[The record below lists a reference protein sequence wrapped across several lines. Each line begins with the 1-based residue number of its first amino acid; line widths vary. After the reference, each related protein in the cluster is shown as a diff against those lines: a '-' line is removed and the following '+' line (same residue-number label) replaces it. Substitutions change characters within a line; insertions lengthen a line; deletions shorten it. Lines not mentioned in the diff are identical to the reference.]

1 MKNISQTINIS
12 EILVIGKKI
21 FYCIECKHWDEKSTL
36 SSHINSHLESLVI
49 SHIGTKTMG
58 GKLTTN
64 TIPDQATIIEH
75 YKQYEINTIPT
86 PDEISNAF
94 K

>member
-1 MKNISQTINIS
+1 M
-12 EILVIGKKI
+12 EKKK
-21 FYCIECKHWDEKSTL
+21 FYCRECKNRYEKSTL

-64 TIPDQATIIEH
+64 TIPEQATIIKH
-75 YKQYEINTIPT
+75 YKQSEINTIPT
-86 PDEISNAF
+86 PDEINNAF